1 MSHHTKLITFIFAE
15 LHQTSESVQMKI
27 WWNAVSAASTILV
40 LTRRSIKHKTFK
52 LVKHCNLRD
61 ITINEFYK
69 TFLVVIISWISLIIK
84 SFYTNS
90 VYPVNESG
98 DTGEDSRL
106 LISIASQTRHEAGN
120 TVHVVF
126 STIQAVKRATR
137 VTLGKKK
144 RFIIL
149 IM

>member
-1 MSHHTKLITFIFAE
+1 M
-15 LHQTSESVQMKI
+15 
-27 WWNAVSAASTILV
+27 N
-40 LTRRSIKHKTFK
+40 
-52 LVKHCNLRD
+52 
-61 ITINEFYK
+61 
-69 TFLVVIISWISLIIK
+69 ISDNK

-144 RFIIL
+144 DLLF
-149 IM
+149 